1 MCMYMYV
8 YIVHI
13 YIIIHNV
20 CMYMYVYIV
29 HIYTHNYVDT
39 PDFLITCGLDYQ
51 NIQLYPHQY
60 GVLMEKEV
68 EDTEVDQC

>member
-1 MCMYMYV
+1 MYV
-8 YIVHI
+8 YVRIYSAYI

-39 PDFLITCGLDYQ
+39 PDFLVICCLDYQ
-51 NIQLYPHQY
+51 NIQLYPHKY

-68 EDTEVDQC
+68 KDTEMDQC